1 MSVEPEYPQATPSRR
16 ISPLVPL
23 IAGVLIG
30 AIVVGLTWL
39 LVSKTSDSSGAGA
52 DAAAACAVLDR
63 VGELKPVKGLATR
76 DSGSGL
82 TPESAD
88 RLAAAH
94 LLAEAAA
101 KAGSHHDALAEA
113 LKEAH
118 GAINIRFRVTEESI
132 GQIDKA
138 RRLCDDL

>member
-1 MSVEPEYPQATPSRR
+1 MPSRR
-16 ISPLVPL
+16 IPPLIPL

-39 LVSKTSDSSGAGA
+39 LVAQTSDSSGAGA
-52 DAAAACAVLDR
+52 DAAAACAALDR
-63 VGELKPVKGLATR
+63 VGELKPVKGLPTR

-88 RLAAAH
+88 RLGAAH

-101 KAGSHHDALAEA
+101 RAGSRHAALAEA
-113 LKEAH
+113 LREAH
-118 GAINIRFRVTEESI
+118 GSINVHFRVTEESI
-132 GQIDKA
+132 GQLDEA